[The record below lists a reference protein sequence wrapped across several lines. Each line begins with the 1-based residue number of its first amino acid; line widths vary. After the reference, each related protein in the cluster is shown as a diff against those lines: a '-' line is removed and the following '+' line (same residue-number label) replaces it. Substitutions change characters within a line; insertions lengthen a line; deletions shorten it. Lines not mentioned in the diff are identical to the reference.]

1 MSKATIM
8 TGVIM
13 LGLGLAGGY
22 WLSQDTGGGTV
33 AEVSESEPLYYRNPM
48 NPSVTS
54 PVPAQDSMGMDYIP
68 VYAEEKS
75 TPREREILYYRNPM
89 NPSVTSPTPMKDS
102 MGMDLSLIHI

>member
-22 WLSQDTGGGTV
+22 WLSRDTGGTTV

-48 NPSVTS
+48 NPGVTS
-54 PVPAQDSMGMDYIP
+54 PVP
-68 VYAEEKS
+68 VS
-75 TPREREILYYRNPM
+75 TSR
-89 NPSVTSPTPMKDS
+89 
-102 MGMDLSLIHI
+102 